1 MRLLTTKPPTP
12 GGLQMHLCV
21 LSHPVTERLG
31 AVLRYSVNVI
41 IINFI
46 IIIKVGGNYQSIGK
60 LKLLFQLGEMFL

>member
-1 MRLLTTKPPTP
+1 
-12 GGLQMHLCV
+12 MHLCV

-41 IINFI
+41 IISFI

-60 LKLLFQLGEMFL
+60 LKLLFQSGEMFL